1 MSEWNRLNFLSG
13 HSLLLCQIK
22 AIAEL
27 SESFPNY
34 GQSVSPRIKLI
45 SI

>member
-22 AIAEL
+22 AITER
-27 SESFPNY
+27 SESLTTAN
-34 GQSVSPRIKLI
+34 QSVRE
-45 SI
+45 